1 MFQRKPKDSE
11 RAEYRAEQSQ
21 RMTAAPPLADEFPHL
36 RSLTMEL
43 GQYDGEGVTRISQ
56 MKQSLNLKHTS
67 SIVRIHC
74 GNMDCVRGD
83 FDLTHDLARAVQ
95 ERRSSVTGELRCQG
109 WRSESVV
116 DKIQCGRILRY
127 KLNFE
132 YSKGGPKRV

>member
-1 MFQRKPKDSE
+1 MFQRKSKISE
-11 RAEYRAEQSQ
+11 RAEHRVEHSQ

-43 GQYDGEGVTRISQ
+43 GQYDGEGVTRMSQ

-83 FDLTHDLARAVQ
+83 FDLTGDIADAVAS
-95 ERRSSVTGELRCQG
+95 RRLSATGELRCQG
-109 WRSESVV
+109 WRNEAVI
-116 DKIQCGRILRY
+116 DRIRCGRILRY
-127 KLNFE
+127 KLTLE
-132 YSKGGPKRV
+132 YA

>member
-1 MFQRKPKDSE
+1 MFQRKSKDSE

-56 MKQSLNLKHTS
+56 MKQSLNLRHTS
-67 SIVRIHC
+67 SIVLIHC

-83 FDLTHDLARAVQ
+83 FDLTHDITQAVAS
-95 ERRSSVTGELRCQG
+95 RRTSATGELHCRG
-109 WRSESVV
+109 WRNEAVI
-116 DKIQCGRILRY
+116 DRIRCGRILRY
-127 KLNFE
+127 KVTLE
-132 YSKGGPKRV
+132 YT